1 MKIGDNIQEIR
12 EVEKNLKRSY
22 VANRLNISTR
32 AYCNIENNVTDISL
46 NRLEE
51 IAMIFECTPEYIL
64 NYKQSKKDFLNY
76 FHNYNGNRGVNVMNQ
91 GVVTSN
97 SELLKIQ
104 SLQYALIESEKKRI
118 ELLEQLL
125 KINNHYCPTKI
136 GFA

>member
-1 MKIGDNIQEIR
+1 MPMKIGDNIQEIR

-64 NYKQSKKDFLNY
+64 NYKQ
-76 FHNYNGNRGVNVMNQ
+76 
-91 GVVTSN
+91 
-97 SELLKIQ
+97 
-104 SLQYALIESEKKRI
+104 
-118 ELLEQLL
+118 
-125 KINNHYCPTKI
+125 
-136 GFA
+136 